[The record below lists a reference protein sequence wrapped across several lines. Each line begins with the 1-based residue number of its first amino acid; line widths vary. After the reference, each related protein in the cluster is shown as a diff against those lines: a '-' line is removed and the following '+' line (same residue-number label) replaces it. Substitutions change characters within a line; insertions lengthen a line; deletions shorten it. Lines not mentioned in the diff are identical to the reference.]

1 MPCNKLGEYKIWA
14 IWDKR
19 VSLAVVLHRSFMKIP
34 IETRLRYFKKDI
46 KNHDDTQYL
55 RDKIKCTKD
64 EIYVD
69 SRMIFEILL
78 NTKPQRT
85 PSNHSRAHNAEN
97 HCLMT

>member
-64 EIYVD
+64 EIHMG
-69 SRMIFEILL
+69 SRMILEILL
-78 NTKPQRT
+78 NIKPQRT
-85 PSNHSRAHNAEN
+85 PSNRCVEHIMQKSSV
-97 HCLMT
+97 